1 MKTKPLR
8 IGLISDTHNLVRPE
22 AKRALAGVDRIL
34 HAGDIC
40 GPAVLQELE
49 QIAPVVA
56 VRGNNDR
63 GSWAD
68 SIKTTEMVDI
78 DGLSI
83 YILHDLNDLDVDPH
97 AAAVGVVLTGHSHKP
112 RIDEKDRVI
121 YINPGSAGPRRFKLP
136 NSLGILEI
144 QDREIRPQLITLD
157 C

>member
-68 SIKTTEMVDI
+68 SIKTTEMVDV

-83 YILHDLNDLDVDPH
+83 YMLHDLNDLDVDPH
-97 AAAVGVVLTGHSHKP
+97 AAAARVVLTGHSHKP

-136 NSLGILEI
+136 VSLGILEI
-144 QDREIRPQLITLD
+144 GDGELRPQLITLD